1 MLWKLYAEML
11 HSQWSIML
19 ENVEMTTFDLN
30 YFCHIVFDTSKAALG
45 MIDLINFNFIQFN
58 KSYVSDFTE

>member
-1 MLWKLYAEML
+1 MV
-11 HSQWSIML
+11 
-19 ENVEMTTFDLN
+19 ENVGMTTFDLN